1 MAIETEIKLYLPD
14 FEKFSQVLESVDR
27 VLLSPRHFEDNFVL
41 DYPMGDLR
49 AQGCLVRVR
58 RTTDGSVLT
67 YKGAA
72 QPNGIFKTRDELEV
86 RLDDGQVA
94 LEILNRIGL
103 RLWFR
108 YQKYRQEYIV
118 HLGKQPGQEVH
129 LALDETPVGS
139 YAELEGPEECIRQVA
154 TRLGFAESEFLRD
167 SYHTLYIRFCNQ
179 RGEPPGHMLFPGPQ
193 TA

>member
-1 MAIETEIKLYLPD
+1 MAVETEIKLHLPD
-14 FEKFSQVLESVDR
+14 LEKFSRALESVDR

-41 DYPMGDLR
+41 DYPEGRLR
-49 AQGCLVRVR
+49 TQGCLIRVR
-58 RTTDGSVLT
+58 RTKDGSILT

-72 QPNGIFKTRDELEV
+72 QPSGVFKTRDELEV

-94 LEILNRIGL
+94 LEILHRLGL

-118 HLGKQPGQEVH
+118 PLGKQPGQEVH

-154 TRLGFAESEFLRD
+154 TRLGFAESKFLRD
-167 SYHTLYIRFCNQ
+167 SYYSLYVRFCNE
-179 RGEPPGHMLFPGPQ
+179 RGMPPGHMLFPDSP

>member
-1 MAIETEIKLYLPD
+1 MAVETEIKLHLPD
-14 FEKFSQVLESVDR
+14 LEKFSRALESVDR

-41 DYPMGDLR
+41 DYPEGRLR
-49 AQGCLVRVR
+49 TQGCLIRVR
-58 RTTDGSVLT
+58 RTKDSSILT
-67 YKGAA
+67 YKGAV
-72 QPNGIFKTRDELEV
+72 QPTGIFKTRDELEV

-94 LEILNRIGL
+94 LEILSRLGL

-118 HLGKQPGQEVH
+118 PLGKQPGQDVH

-167 SYHTLYIRFCNQ
+167 SYYSLYVRFCNE
-179 RGEPPGHMLFPGPQ
+179 RGKPPGHMLFPDPQ